1 NGYPDGTFRP
11 DAKITRAEI
20 AQIFYNAFGWSDLVK
35 HFDDVQP
42 SAWYYDAIT
51 ALATVGLVNGY
62 PDNTFLPNNNARR
75 CEVAQIIYN
84 LISGIVIEQ

>member
-1 NGYPDGTFRP
+1 MEKE
-11 DAKITRAEI
+11 AKTENNVTESAV
-20 AQIFYNAFGWSDLVK
+20 QINKTTKKDMYN
-35 HFDDVQP
+35 FDDVQP
-42 SAWYYDAIT
+42 GVWYYDAVT

-84 LISGIVIEQ
+84 LIGPANIEM